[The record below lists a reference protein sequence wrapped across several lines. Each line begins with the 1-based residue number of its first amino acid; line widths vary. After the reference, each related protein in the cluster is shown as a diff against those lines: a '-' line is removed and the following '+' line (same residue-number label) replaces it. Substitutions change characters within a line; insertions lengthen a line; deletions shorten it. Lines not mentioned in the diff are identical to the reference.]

1 MRAPVRLGL
10 RGSGSSFALSVAAP
24 GRNGLNWRV
33 APLTFC
39 NGADSRKRSPLT
51 PPSKFV
57 PFGTKNCV
65 RLCGRGCV
73 GVFEGELRQSEYCC

>member
-1 MRAPVRLGL
+1 MHAPVRLGL

-33 APLTFC
+33 ALTFC

-57 PFGTKNCV
+57 PFGTNSCV
-65 RLCGRGCV
+65 RLRGRHCV
-73 GVFEGELRQSEYCC
+73 GVLERQWGE